1 MNRKNWENL
10 VTNNPMLIE
19 IQRFRRRF
27 LSFSGNNTMNSAVL
41 ALTLVCYA
49 GLVLIVMSGRGDI
62 PPISIVVFQTGLF
75 TFFAPGMLHGA
86 VAGERERRSW
96 DLLLVA
102 PVSKAQIIAGKFIG
116 ALTALGIGAGM
127 FAIPVLVAAAL
138 YRHTNW
144 YNLLLAELVSLSFIM
159 AVCAF
164 TILISA
170 RVKRPFMA
178 LGATLGTLAMG
189 LLVLPMLIGVMI
201 AGSGGSFTDATL
213 VFHPFYV
220 LMKIYEMDS
229 NRYYSDAVS
238 SSPLWGLP
246 QVAVYTAMGIV
257 LVVWAARTLNY
268 AENEVR
274 FLPGGKKDA

>member
-1 MNRKNWENL
+1 MNRKNWDNL
-10 VTNNPMLIE
+10 VVHNPMLIE

-27 LSFSGNNTMNSAVL
+27 LSFSGHNAMNSAVL

-49 GLVLIVMSGRGDI
+49 GLVLVVISGRGEI
-62 PPISIVVFQTGLF
+62 PPVAIVIFQTALF

-86 VAGERERRSW
+86 IAGERERRSW

-102 PVSKAQIIAGKFIG
+102 PVSKAQIVAGKFIG
-116 ALTALGIGAGM
+116 ALTALGTG
-127 FAIPVLVAAAL
+127 AAL
-138 YRHTNW
+138 FFLPVIISAAMYRHTNW
-144 YNLLLAELVSLSFIM
+144 YNLFLAEMVSLSFTL

-178 LGATLGTLAMG
+178 LGATLGTLSMA

-201 AGSGGSFTDATL
+201 AGAGTGFQDATL

-220 LMKIYEMDS
+220 LAQIYSMDS
-229 NRYYSDAVS
+229 NSYYAEQIMSK
-238 SSPLWGLP
+238 PLWGWP
-246 QVAVYTAMGIV
+246 QIITYTAVGAI
-257 LVVWAARTLNY
+257 LVVWSAKTLNF
-268 AENEVR
+268 AENEVK

>member
-1 MNRKNWENL
+1 MNRKNWDNL
-10 VTNNPMLIE
+10 VANNPMLIE

-27 LSFSGNNTMNSAVL
+27 LTFSGTNTMNSAVL

-49 GLVLIVMSGRGDI
+49 GLVLIVISGKGAI
-62 PPISIVVFQTGLF
+62 PPVAIVIFQTALF

-86 VAGERERRSW
+86 IAGERERRSW

-102 PVSKAQIIAGKFIG
+102 PVSKAQIVAGKFIG
-116 ALTALGIGAGM
+116 ALTALGTGAGL
-127 FAIPVLVAAAL
+127 FGLPILVSAAL

-144 YNLLLAELVSLSFIM
+144 YNLMLAELVSLSFTV

-178 LGATLGTLAMG
+178 LGATLGTLSMG
-189 LLVLPMLIGVMI
+189 LIVLPILVGVLV
-201 AGSGGSFTDATL
+201 AGSGVSFQDATL
-213 VFHPFYV
+213 VFHPFYA
-220 LMKIYEMDS
+220 LMQIYSIDTNSFYREQTFKP
-229 NRYYSDAVS
+229 V
-238 SSPLWGLP
+238 WGWP
-246 QVAVYTAMGIV
+246 QIMVYTGVGAI
-257 LVVWAARTLNY
+257 LVVWAAKTLNF

>member
-1 MNRKNWENL
+1 MNRKNWDNL
-10 VTNNPMLIE
+10 VAHNPMLIE

-27 LSFSGNNTMNSAVL
+27 LTFSGNNAMNSAVL
-41 ALTLVCYA
+41 TLCLICYA
-49 GLVLIVMSGRGDI
+49 GLVLFVISGAGNF
-62 PPISIVVFQTGLF
+62 PPIPIVVFQTGLF

-116 ALTALGIGAGM
+116 ALAALGIGAGLLG
-127 FAIPVLVAAAL
+127 IPILIAAAL
-138 YRHTNW
+138 YRQTNW
-144 YNLLLAELVSLSFIM
+144 YHLALSEMVSLSFIM

-178 LGATLGTLAMG
+178 LGATLGSLAMG
-189 LLVLPMLIGVMI
+189 LLVLPMLIAAMI
-201 AGSGGSFTDATL
+201 AGAGNSFTDAVL

-220 LMKIYEMDS
+220 LMKIYDGDS
-229 NRYYSDAVS
+229 NAYYRDTSAGA
-238 SSPLWGLP
+238 LWGLP
-246 QVAVYTAMGIV
+246 QVAIYTVIGII